1 MIAALHISGDVADEL
16 TFVKYAL
23 DEHAIVATTD
33 LAGTIVSV
41 NAKFCQIS
49 KFSAEEL
56 VGQNHR
62 IINSGRHPKAFFVEM
77 WKAISSGSTWRGEIC
92 NRAKDGTLYWVDTTI
107 VPIRH
112 TGGPLLGYVAI
123 RADITEQKLA
133 QEKHLEE
140 VNAELRRKNAELE
153 QYVHSVSHDLKSPI
167 VTILGFAGMM
177 RKNLGEGQMERL
189 ADNTERII
197 RAAGR
202 MRCVIDD
209 LLELSRVGR
218 TSGEVGDVDLSEAA
232 RSVLEELRE
241 RITAAG
247 IRVEVGS
254 PMPTI
259 RAERMRVWQVLQNLV
274 INAVHY
280 GSTAA
285 APVIEIGASR
295 LGDTVTLYVRDNG
308 KGIAEEHHERVFGLF
323 QRLERKG
330 AGGTGVGLAIV
341 RRIAETHRGRAWV
354 ESSVGAGS
362 TFRVSMRD
370 LVSEESADAKALAE
384 GNEGEQHE

>member
-285 APVIEIGASR
+285 SS
-295 LGDTVTLYVRDNG
+295 
-308 KGIAEEHHERVFGLF
+308 
-323 QRLERKG
+323 
-330 AGGTGVGLAIV
+330 
-341 RRIAETHRGRAWV
+341 
-354 ESSVGAGS
+354 ESGS
-362 TFRVSMRD
+362 
-370 LVSEESADAKALAE
+370 K
-384 GNEGEQHE
+384 